1 MYTMSW
7 FCIGRIALA
16 AVFAS
21 VVGAQQSGWQVNQ
34 VNATMCAWRAL
45 RGKSIINDQII
56 VKTRCFAY
64 VFLLIF
70 E

>member
-21 VVGAQQSGWQVNQ
+21 AVGAQQSGWQVNQ
-34 VNATMCAWRAL
+34 VNVTMCAWKAL
-45 RGKSIINDQII
+45 RGKPIINDH
-56 VKTRCFAY
+56 VVAKPGYSVSGF
-64 VFLLIF
+64 VLIF
-70 E
+70 D